1 MSSILSFALAI
12 SETCAVD
19 LAWQPPH
26 RSLPIEGYSA
36 KFNYYLEYIG
46 V

>member
-1 MSSILSFALAI
+1 MSFILSFALAI

-26 RSLPIEGYSA
+26 RSLHIESYSA
-36 KFNYYLEYIG
+36 RFNYYLEYIG